1 MPSFDIVCKT
11 DLQLIDNAINISKKE
26 LLNRYDLKN
35 EECSIEFDRKGKQLQ
50 LSAKQEMALQSM
62 IDIILSKFSKQ
73 HLDVR
78 LLDISKIPRA
88 SGKLVIQDV
97 PIKEGIDK
105 ETAKKI
111 VQFIKETKLKV
122 QASINDDQL
131 RVTAKQI
138 DDLQRVIAAVGAKDF
153 ELPIQFEN
161 MRS

>member
-11 DLQLIDNAINISKKE
+11 DMQLIDNAINISKKE

-35 EECSIEFDRKGKQLQ
+35 EDCSIELDRKGKQLQ

-78 LLDISKIPRA
+78 LLDISKTPRP
-88 SGKLVIQDV
+88 SGKLVLQDV

-122 QASINDDQL
+122 QAAINEDQL

-138 DDLQRVIAAVGAKDF
+138 DDLQQVIAAVRAKDF
-153 ELPIQFEN
+153 ELPLQFEN